1 MLGRHKNARQSK
13 MSYFYF
19 SINEDGTNY
28 TILASDL
35 PAQSTN
41 AALKTVCQMEL
52 KYPVTMQFYI
62 LQFDGMSSDWRQAWI
77 IGKIS
82 DAN

>member
-1 MLGRHKNARQSK
+1 MLGRHKNARQAK

-41 AALKTVCQMEL
+41 AALKTF
-52 KYPVTMQFYI
+52 KFKFPVMQFYI
-62 LQFDGMSSDWRQAWI
+62 LYFNTIRWHVKRLATSMDYRKDS
-77 IGKIS
+77 
-82 DAN
+82 